1 MDSSLIP
8 IIQTLGYLGVFGV
21 IFAESGLL
29 VGFMLPGDTLLFSA
43 GLLAASGHFNLW
55 VLIIGTSI
63 AAILGDSVG
72 YWIGKKAG
80 PSLFRREESLFFKQE
95 YLEKAKDFFAKHGVK
110 TIVLARYVPI
120 VRTFAPVVA
129 GAAHMRYRTFLV
141 FNIIGG
147 VLWCT
152 SLPLLGFYLGE
163 RIPSIDRYVLPVV
176 GAIVVLSF
184 VPMGIALLKRR
195 LSR

>member
-8 IIQTLGYLGVFGV
+8 IIQTVGYIGIFSMV
-21 IFAESGLL
+21 FAESGLL

-43 GLLAASGHFNLW
+43 GLLAASGHLNLW
-55 VLIIGTSI
+55 VLIIGTSL
-63 AAILGDSVG
+63 AAIIGDSVG

-80 PSLFRREESLFFKQE
+80 PALFRRKESLFFKQE

-129 GAAHMRYRTFLV
+129 GAARMRYRTFVV

-152 SLPLLGFYLGE
+152 SLSLLGFYLGE

-176 GAIVVLSF
+176 GSIVVLSF
-184 VPMGIALLKRR
+184 VPMVVAVIKRK

>member
-8 IIQTLGYLGVFGV
+8 IIQTVGYLGIFGMV
-21 IFAESGLL
+21 FAESGLL

-43 GLLAASGHFNLW
+43 GLLAASGHLNLW
-55 VLIIGTSI
+55 VLIVGTSI
-63 AAILGDSVG
+63 AAIIGDSVG

-80 PSLFRREESLFFKQE
+80 PSLFCRKESLFFKQE
-95 YLEKAKDFFAKHGVK
+95 YLEKAIDFFAKHGVK

-129 GAAHMRYRTFLV
+129 GAAHMRYRTFVV

-152 SLPLLGFYLGE
+152 SLSLLGFYLGE

-176 GAIVVLSF
+176 GGIVVLSF
-184 VPMGIALLKRR
+184 APMVVAVIKRK